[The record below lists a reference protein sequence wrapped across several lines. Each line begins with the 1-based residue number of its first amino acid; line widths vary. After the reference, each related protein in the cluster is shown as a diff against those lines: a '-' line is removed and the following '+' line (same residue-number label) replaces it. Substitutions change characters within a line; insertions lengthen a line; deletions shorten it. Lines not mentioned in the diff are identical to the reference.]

1 MVRKVLVTRDG
12 FTNCPG
18 CHAHIKV
25 ASELGE
31 TVCSFCGCSLKLNAP
46 RADHQRFAGLARV
59 VKAGRS
65 GLIAASLLGLGGLS
79 ACESTD
85 PPKADATDVT
95 DVVADTADDTSAVA
109 LYGMPADTNVVA
121 DTAPDATPQPEYGL
135 PADTADEDTSNQ
147 SQPAY
152 GIPADTMGGTDN

>member
-1 MVRKVLVTRDG
+1 MVRTVRVTRDG

-25 ASELGE
+25 AAELGE
-31 TVCSFCGCSLKLNAP
+31 TVCAFCGSSLKMIAQ

-65 GLIAASLLGLGGLS
+65 GLLAASLLGFGGLS
-79 ACESTD
+79 ACDSTE
-85 PPKADATDVT
+85 PPKTDVA
-95 DVVADTADDTSAVA
+95 DVVADTADDTTAVA

-121 DTAPDATPQPEYGL
+121 DTAPDAGPVPEYGM
-135 PADTADEDTSNQ
+135 PADTVNEDTGTPN
-147 SQPAY
+147 QPAY
-152 GIPADTMGGTDN
+152 GVPGDTSP

>member
-1 MVRKVLVTRDG
+1 MVRKVLVTRNG

-25 ASELGE
+25 AAELGD
-31 TVCSFCGCSLKLNAP
+31 TVCTFCDCSLKTVVP

-65 GLIAASLLGLGGLS
+65 GLLAASLLGLGGLA
-79 ACESTD
+79 ACDSTE
-85 PPKADATDVT
+85 PPKTDVT
-95 DVVADTADDTSAVA
+95 DVVADTAGETSNVA

-121 DTAPDATPQPEYGL
+121 DTAPDAGPQPEYGL

-147 SQPAY
+147 AQPAY
-152 GIPADTMGGTDN
+152 GIPADTMDGGNN